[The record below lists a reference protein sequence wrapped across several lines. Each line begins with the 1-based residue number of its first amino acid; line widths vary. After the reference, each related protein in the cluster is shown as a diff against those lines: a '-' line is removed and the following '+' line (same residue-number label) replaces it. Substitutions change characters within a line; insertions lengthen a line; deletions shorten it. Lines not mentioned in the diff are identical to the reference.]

1 MQDMDFSHLEPLG
14 AASAAG
20 PARPVMTVTRD
31 ENAGAHQL
39 TLLVP
44 LVIEEAGKK
53 RRLTKIR
60 MRHPSQSEIDAWGRG
75 EIEGRRA
82 LICLM
87 IGQPPEIFGVLAWP
101 DAAALHQMFS
111 DMVPDFILSSEI

>member
-14 AASAAG
+14 AALDVA
-20 PARPVMTVTRD
+20 PDQPVIEVTRD
-31 ENAGAHQL
+31 ENAGARRL

-44 LVIEEAGKK
+44 LRITEAGKT
-53 RRLTKIR
+53 RRLTSIR

-75 EIEGRRA
+75 DIEGRRA
-82 LICLM
+82 MLCVM
-87 IGQPPEIFGVLAWP
+87 TSQPAQVIGALAWP

-111 DMVPDFILSSEI
+111 DMVPDFILNSDI

>member
-1 MQDMDFSHLEPLG
+1 MEDVDFSHLEPLG
-14 AASAAG
+14 AASEAG
-20 PARPVMTVTRD
+20 PARPVITVTRD
-31 ENAGAHQL
+31 ENAGARQL

-44 LVIEEAGKK
+44 LRIQEAGKS
-53 RRLTKIR
+53 RRLTRIR
-60 MRHPSQSEIDAWGRG
+60 MRHPSQSDIDAWGRG

-87 IGQPPEIFGVLAWP
+87 IGEPPEIFGALAWP

-111 DMVPDFILSSEI
+111 DMVPDFILNSDI